1 MESANPVNDAI
12 QAWKTAFKSGR
23 DVIKADAALSPF
35 QISSWK
41 ILQVL
46 NLAQSVWSDVT
57 GRDHDVSEAESEDE
71 DEASHSQE
79 EDGRL
84 ARVRF
89 LDMVWRRTEKQPKL
103 LAKLL
108 WGAATDWD
116 RLDVMEADE
125 YEIGTFA
132 EV

>member
-1 MESANPVNDAI
+1 
-12 QAWKTAFKSGR
+12 
-23 DVIKADAALSPF
+23 
-35 QISSWK
+35 
-41 ILQVL
+41 
-46 NLAQSVWSDVT
+46 
-57 GRDHDVSEAESEDE
+57 
-71 DEASHSQE
+71 
-79 EDGRL
+79 
-84 ARVRF
+84 
-89 LDMVWRRTEKQPKL
+89 MVWRRTEKQPKL